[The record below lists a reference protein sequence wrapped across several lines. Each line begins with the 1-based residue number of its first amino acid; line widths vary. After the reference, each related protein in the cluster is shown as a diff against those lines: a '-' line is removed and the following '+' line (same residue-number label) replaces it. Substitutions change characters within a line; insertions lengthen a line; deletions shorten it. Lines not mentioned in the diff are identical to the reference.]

1 MKERTKT
8 VGILLVVLFMSWLAR
23 LLAGNQAV
31 VEIVK
36 KVASVTWN
44 S

>member
-1 MKERTKT
+1 MKDRTKSI
-8 VGILLVVLFMSWLAR
+8 GLLLVVLLMSWLAR